1 MLQRPERPTGFEH
14 MYPNIARWVQSYGW
28 IEIGGDLYSQSL
40 VRAFDEGSTVWES
53 KDDDTKLDETLNALE
68 LFLAQRMNEYY
79 A

>member
-1 MLQRPERPTGFEH
+1 MGASGFEQL
-14 MYPNIARWVQSYGW
+14 YPNIAHWVKSYGW

-53 KDDDTKLDETLNALE
+53 KDDDATLDEVLHALE
-68 LFLAQRMNEYY
+68 SFLAQRMNEYY